1 MKLGGQEVIIG
12 RIGKEESMDY
22 NYILQN
28 FK

>member
-1 MKLGGQEVIIG
+1 MKLGGQEVITG
-12 RIGKEESMDY
+12 RIGKEESMAY